1 MANNEDNLIPNSER
15 TPEELRE
22 IARKGGI
29 ASGEARRRKRDMKRT
44 LEMLATLP
52 FDLKD
57 KNGNSIKAQLQ
68 AMGISEDDIDYEM
81 AMNYSVFLTA
91 IKGGKNQV
99 SAATFIRD
107 TLGEKP
113 KDVVEVSKNTD
124 ETIKEVEAYLNSK
137 KEVDGNE

>member
-1 MANNEDNLIPNSER
+1 MANNEENLIPFNEL
-15 TPEELRE
+15 TEEKQRE
-22 IARKGGI
+22 LASKGGK
-29 ASGEARRRKRDMKRT
+29 ASVEARRRKRDMKKT

-52 FDLKD
+52 FEIKD

-68 AMGISEDDIDYEM
+68 AMGISEEDIDYEM
-81 AMNYSVFLTA
+81 AMNYSIFLTA

-113 KDVVEVSKNTD
+113 KEVVEVSKTTD
-124 ETIKEVEAYLNSK
+124 ETIKEVDDYLCK
-137 KEVDGNE
+137 KKKN

>member
-1 MANNEDNLIPNSER
+1 MANEQNLRPGEYKLSV
-15 TPEELRE
+15 EE
-22 IARKGGI
+22 AKKGGI

-52 FDLKD
+52 FEIKD

-68 AMGISEDDIDYEM
+68 AMGINEEDIDYEM
-81 AMNYSVFLTA
+81 AMSYSVFLTA

-113 KDVVEVSKNTD
+113 KDVVEVNDVTNKKFD
-124 ETIKEVEAYLNSK
+124 EICSQIGG
-137 KEVDGNE
+137 DGLDE

>member
-1 MANNEDNLIPNSER
+1 MANEQNLR
-15 TPEELRE
+15 TPSTEE
-22 IARKGGI
+22 ARAIGKKGGI
-29 ASGEARRRKRDMKRT
+29 ASGEARRRKRNMKKT

-52 FDLKD
+52 FEIKD
-57 KNGNSIKAQLQ
+57 KNGNSIKAQLKSI
-68 AMGISEDDIDYEM
+68 GINEEDIDYEM
-81 AMNYSVFLTA
+81 AMNYSIFLTA

-124 ETIKEVEAYLNSK
+124 ETIKEVDEYLCK
-137 KEVDGNE
+137 KKQ